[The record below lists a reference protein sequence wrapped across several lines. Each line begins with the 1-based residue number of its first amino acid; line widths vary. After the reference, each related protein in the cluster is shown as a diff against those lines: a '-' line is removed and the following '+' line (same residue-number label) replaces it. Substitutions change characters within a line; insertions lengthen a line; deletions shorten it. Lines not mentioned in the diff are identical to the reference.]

1 MKVCLQCALD
11 LKGPSRKHVSM
22 PRFALANDNWIGR
35 QPFPLH
41 PGGEPLREME
51 VKSLARGRMCVKKI
65 IAEPEKKGPRDTK
78 QGGLVGNAI
87 AFPQAKVSFMKGQ
100 QLPPTP
106 EDAEEFMRDSV
117 IIAMVGA
124 DVEDLHNAKWAEVR
138 RNAYVEAGE
147 FLTSHDVFYSDMA
160 VDASAAAAQCAIVR
174 LQLVPRTLLAS
185 LARDHRGGRGTS
197 VLFTMLVSQRGR
209 WVRRGRPDQRR
220 DLAASCAALS
230 AQSGASPF
238 AGLCPNEEVMSRRE
252 SPLSNGEIACATR
265 IPPRQKKRPATRG
278 CRTQRLR
285 DRPAIKLHPANLQA
299 GLGRVSAASPQGGR
313 KGHQNRK
320 FEPF

>member
-1 MKVCLQCALD
+1 MTLDERGRAPTVKVCLQCALD
-11 LKGPSRKHVSM
+11 LSRSSRKHVSM
-22 PRFALANDNWIGR
+22 PRFALANGNWIGR

-174 LQLVPRTLLAS
+174 LQLVLRTLLAS
-185 LARDHRGGRGTS
+185 LARDHPGGKRNLRL
-197 VLFTMLVSQRGR
+197 VRRCLLVSGAAGYAEEGR
-209 WVRRGRPDQRR
+209 TSDAILQQAAPPLARSPGRHPSQ
-220 DLAASCAALS
+220 AYA
-230 AQSGASPF
+230 P
-238 AGLCPNEEVMSRRE
+238 
-252 SPLSNGEIACATR
+252 T
-265 IPPRQKKRPATRG
+265 KR
-278 CRTQRLR
+278 
-285 DRPAIKLHPANLQA
+285 
-299 GLGRVSAASPQGGR
+299 
-313 KGHQNRK
+313 
-320 FEPF
+320 